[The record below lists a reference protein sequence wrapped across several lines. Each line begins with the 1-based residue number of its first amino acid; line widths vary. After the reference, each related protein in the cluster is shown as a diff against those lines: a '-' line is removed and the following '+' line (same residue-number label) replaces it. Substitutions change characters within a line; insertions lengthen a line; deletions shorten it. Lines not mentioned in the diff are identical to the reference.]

1 MIEAAHALHDM
12 AAPIM
17 SHLFAVFLRVGGLML
32 IVPGFGDR
40 LIPMRVR
47 LMVGF
52 ALSAA
57 VAPSVPVP
65 DVVTPGLIAIELSV
79 GLALGTVLR
88 FIAAALTMAG
98 MMAAQLTSLSQ
109 LFGNVEPSSAIGN
122 VLNMAGLALLMAT
135 GLPLMLVEM
144 LIRSYDVLPQGIAMP
159 GGDVAEWVVTRA
171 AQAFGLAFA
180 MAAPFALAA
189 LIYNAAMG
197 VINRAM
203 PQLMVALVGAPA
215 ITGASAVLLFLAAPL
230 MLTVWKATMI
240 AVLADPIGGG
250 LP

>member
-1 MIEAAHALHDM
+1 MIEAALAFHAFAMPVVEQFL
-12 AAPIM
+12 
-17 SHLFAVFLRVGGLML
+17 AVFLRIGGLML
-32 IVPGFGDR
+32 VMPGLGDR
-40 LIPMRVR
+40 MIPMRVR

-57 VAPSVPVP
+57 IAGVIPPA
-65 DVVTPGLIAIELSV
+65 DALTPGLIAVELTV
-79 GLALGTVLR
+79 GLALGIALR
-88 FIAAALTMAG
+88 FIAGALTMAG

-109 LFGNVEPSSAIGN
+109 LFGAVEPSSAIGN
-122 VLNMAGLALLMAT
+122 VLNYAGLALLMAS
-135 GLPLMLVEM
+135 GLPLMVIDLLV
-144 LIRSYDVLPQGIAMP
+144 RSYDVLPQGLPMP
-159 GGDVAEWVVTRA
+159 GSDLAAWIVSRA
-171 AQAFGLAFA
+171 AQAFALAFA

-189 LIYNAAMG
+189 LIYNAATG

-215 ITGASAVLLFLAAPL
+215 ITGASGVLLFLAAPL
-230 MLTVWKATMI
+230 MLSVWKAAMV